1 MLLFTIPM
9 KVNALQIRQSFGKIL
24 KKLQSSD
31 EPIIV
36 EKGRIPV
43 AVLISLK
50 TFKERFVDYREVQKR
65 KELLKSFKESAVES
79 QTSSIEV
86 FRKLRYGSDN

>member
-1 MLLFTIPM
+1 M